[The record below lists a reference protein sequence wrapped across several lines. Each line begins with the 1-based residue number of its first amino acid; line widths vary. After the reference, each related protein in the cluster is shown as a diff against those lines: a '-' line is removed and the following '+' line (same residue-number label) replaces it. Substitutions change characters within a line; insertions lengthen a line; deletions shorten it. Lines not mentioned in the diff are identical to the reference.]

1 MSGWFVHSSRY
12 ANFTFTI
19 MKEHLAIYIG
29 GDINK
34 DIVIQRLRNNQLLND
49 IIELDPLKGELYS
62 VLRLQELMDE
72 EIRHEHI
79 EIKTR
84 SSLASL
90 SEGEKKKALLQY
102 IIDKAPE
109 YIIIDSLFDSLDKV
123 SQAAVQ
129 KKLEELSTHTLII
142 QVINRKK
149 DILSFIENL
158 YAVNNDQLVLHPDM
172 AAFIN
177 ETETY
182 SLSGDVPDAIHSY
195 ELKEGDPLV
204 KFDRVSVSYD
214 ERPIVKDINW
224 TILPGEFWQLIGPN
238 GSGKT
243 TLLSMITGDN
253 PKAYGQDIGLFGRK
267 KGTGE
272 TVWDIKEKIGYFT
285 TAMVHLFSGQDS
297 IENMIISGFVDSVGL
312 YTIPSDLQIQLA
324 HQWLSLVGLYE
335 KRKTPFRYFSLG
347 HQRLI
352 LIIRAMVKHPPL
364 LILDEPTSGVDD
376 SHASMIIAF
385 INKIAAESNTAI
397 LYVSHRTEQ
406 GLDPKRIF
414 ELVPGEDG
422 SVGKLL

>member
-1 MSGWFVHSSRY
+1 
-12 ANFTFTI
+12 
-19 MKEHLAIYIG
+19 MKGHIAIYID

-34 DIVIQRLRNNQLLND
+34 DIIIQRLRTNQLLLD
-49 IIELDPLKGELYS
+49 EQYLDPLKGELYS
-62 VLRLQELMDE
+62 VIRLQELMDE
-72 EIRHEHI
+72 EITHEHI
-79 EIKTR
+79 EIKTP

-109 YIIIDSLFDSLDKV
+109 YIIIDSLLDSLDKT

-129 KKLEELSTHTLII
+129 KKLLELAVDTLII

-149 DILSFIENL
+149 DILPFIDQL
-158 YAVNNDQLVLHPDM
+158 YSIKNDQLVLQHPDTF
-172 AAFIN
+172 AN
-177 ETETY
+177 EAETY
-182 SLSGDVPDAIHSY
+182 SLFGDVPAAIHSY
-195 ELKEGDPLV
+195 ELKEGEPLV
-204 KFDRVSVSYD
+204 KFDHVSVSYD

-224 TILPGEFWQLIGPN
+224 EIKPGEFWQLIGPN

-253 PKAYGQDIGLFGRK
+253 PKAYGQDITLFGRK

-324 HQWLSLVGLYE
+324 HQWLSLVGLYNVR
-335 KRKTPFRYFSLG
+335 KRSFRYFSLG

-376 SHASMIIAF
+376 YHASMIIAF
-385 INKIAAESNTAI
+385 INKIAAESKTAI

-406 GLDPKRIF
+406 GLDPQRIF
-414 ELVPGEDG
+414 ELVPGEGG